1 MKLYPAI
8 DMKNGQCV
16 RLRQGRFDEV
26 KVYGEDPAQVALW
39 LKEQGAR
46 YIHTVDL
53 DGALAGQGVNREALR
68 RIVDAVGIPVQN
80 GGGIRNMD
88 QIRERLDLGVSRV
101 IIGTAAVKDPAFL
114 EEALSAFGPDRIVVG
129 IDASKGMVALEG
141 WVEVSHVSAVDLG
154 RRMRKMGLKTCVYTD
169 ISRDGMLTGPNIE
182 ETVRMQEETGLS
194 VIASGGVSSMEDLV
208 RLDAAGLSGVIIG
221 KAIYE
226 GRIDFQKAAER
237 FES

>member
-1 MKLYPAI
+1 MK
-8 DMKNGQCV
+8 
-16 RLRQGRFDEV
+16 V
-26 KVYGEDPAQVALW
+26 KVALDTNVLMDLLLEGRPEKESAEQSLAAAEAGLIEAQVSTQSIIDAAFTCR
-39 LKEQGAR
+39 K
-46 YIHTVDL
+46 
-53 DGALAGQGVNREALR
+53 QGVNREALR

-114 EEALSAFGPDRIVVG
+114 EEALCAFGPDRIVVG

-141 WVEVSHVSAVDLG
+141 WVEVSQVSAVDLG

-182 ETVRMQEETGLS
+182 ETVKMQEETGLS

-208 RLDAAGLSGVIIG
+208 RLDASGLSGVIIG